1 MAGDVSFDV
10 VSDFDQQELVNA
22 LDQTRREIATRFDFK
37 GSKAE
42 IELGKDEIVFRA
54 DNESRARAMRDLLES
69 KAIRRGLS
77 LKIFDWGEIEE
88 AGGNT
93 VRQKIA
99 LKRGLPDDLAKKISK
114 LIRDDFPKL
123 KSQIQGNA
131 VRVSGKSKDE
141 LQKVIVRLRQESEDF
156 PVPLQF
162 ENYR

>member
-54 DNESRARAMRDLLES
+54 DNESRARAMRDLLGS